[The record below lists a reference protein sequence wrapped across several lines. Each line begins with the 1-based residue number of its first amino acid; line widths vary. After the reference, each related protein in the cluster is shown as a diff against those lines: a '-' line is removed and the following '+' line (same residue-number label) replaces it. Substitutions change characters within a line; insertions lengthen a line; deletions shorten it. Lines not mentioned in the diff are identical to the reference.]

1 MAPSASSATLAESRL
16 AFLCFF
22 EVTRWPCQYTGSKVQ
37 KASPPDPGEIWSAGL
52 VLMLEGQDG
61 PGGVTCAAATAE
73 QESSVHTSA
82 LRSASR
88 SDSTAA
94 TASSH
99 VASRKPP
106 GVPHMQSS
114 SIAAGVQVV
123 WSGWA
128 KMFCIHEYCPQ
139 SLLS

>member
-1 MAPSASSATLAESRL
+1 M
-16 AFLCFF
+16 
-22 EVTRWPCQYTGSKVQ
+22 Q

-73 QESSVHTSA
+73 QVSCATCKACAALLKCISRRHRNVQVGGRVMPALCTSNCATNLNAGSIAESRKIDLPLQAALSCCQESSVHTSA

-106 GVPHMQSS
+106 GVPHM
-114 SIAAGVQVV
+114 
-123 WSGWA
+123 
-128 KMFCIHEYCPQ
+128 
-139 SLLS
+139 